1 VQAVRRDRAK
11 FACDLAHGLIRHAT
25 AAHRRETIAF
35 GRRLNALMLR
45 IYGFAAWRN
54 FVKQRPERRRDSATP
69 AMWLALTDRRWTW
82 RQVFARRR
90 FPDRSRLDP
99 TERRLYEQ
107 RRITPVLPANSLHD
121 LRFAF

>member
-1 VQAVRRDRAK
+1 M
-11 FACDLAHGLIRHAT
+11 FACDLAHGLIRHSM
-25 AAHRRETIAF
+25 AAHKRETIAF

-45 IYGFAAWRN
+45 IYGFAVWRN
-54 FVKQRPERRRDSATP
+54 FVKRRVEDRSESITP
-69 AMWLALTDRRWTW
+69 AMWLGLTDRRWTW

-107 RRITPVLPANSLHD
+107 RWITPILPENRRHEP
-121 LRFAF
+121 RFSY